1 MHVYRIY
8 TERTKALPAQ
18 TDAVAE
24 RFESFTTIEA
34 QGYWKG
40 VPEPSVVFEIV
51 SDWPIDLTIQ
61 SAAETIKR
69 LGQQQAV
76 LVTRH
81 EVESKLI

>member
-1 MHVYRIY
+1 MS
-8 TERTKALPAQ
+8 
-18 TDAVAE
+18 E
-24 RFESFTTIEA
+24 RFESFTAIEA

-40 VPEPSVVFEIV
+40 VPEPSVVFEVV

-61 SAAETIKR
+61 AVAETIKR

-81 EVESKLI
+81 EATMTII